1 MTALPVVWG
10 AELRAEYEKLFAA
23 CVVHESRL
31 PLVDAI
37 AKRLAASKER
47 YRLVA
52 QAVNSDMPWWFVA
65 CLHQMECGGDFGKHI
80 HNGDLLKTKTVRVPA
95 GRPAGNPPWTWEAS
109 AHDAL
114 VACKGYNHVSDWGI
128 GHILYTFEGYNGYG
142 YRQYHPSVKTPYLW
156 SFTNQ
161 YTKGKYV
168 ADNKWSNEAISL
180 QCGIA
185 AILKRMFQLKLI

>member
-1 MTALPVVWG
+1 MIKVIWNAALR
-10 AELRAEYEKLFAA
+10 EEYEKLFAA
-23 CVVHESRL
+23 AVAHQNRL

-37 AKRLAASKER
+37 AKRIAANKDR
-47 YRLVA
+47 YKLVA
-52 QAVNSDMPWWFVA
+52 EAANHEMPWWFVG

-80 HNGDLLKTKTVRVPA
+80 HNGDLLKAKTVRVPA
-95 GRPAGNPPWTWEAS
+95 GRPSGNPPWSWEES

-114 VACKGYNHVSDWGI
+114 VTVMHYNETSDWTLGR
-128 GHILYTFEGYNGYG
+128 ILYTFEGYNGYG
-142 YRQYHPSVKTPYLW
+142 YRQYHPTVLSPYLW

-161 YTKGKYV
+161 YVQGKYV
-168 ADNKWSNEAISL
+168 ADGKWSDNAVSQ